1 MRLCLYV
8 RKMLYLCSVL
18 NNLIITVMT
27 NERFTLNEKVLN
39 ALQEMLLQSKKH
51 IEFLAANA
59 PEIRASLES
68 IAKSLQTGCDILENQ
83 IVFNRDT
90 RNKFAKEVACKNQA
104 YDFIAA
110 EKFIGRF
117 KTFCECYP
125 TNLYI
130 GLTGVETLQDK

>member
-1 MRLCLYV
+1 MKTTDLLYQ
-8 RKMLYLCSVL
+8 
-18 NNLIITVMT
+18 NQ
-27 NERFTLNEKVLN
+27 KVLN

-51 IEFLAANA
+51 IDFLAANA
-59 PEIRASLES
+59 SEIRASLES
-68 IAKSLQTGCDILENQ
+68 IAESLQTGVDNLENQ

-110 EKFIGRF
+110 EKLIGRF

-130 GLTGVETLQDK
+130 GLTGVEVMKDK

>member
-1 MRLCLYV
+1 MKTTDLLYQ
-8 RKMLYLCSVL
+8 
-18 NNLIITVMT
+18 NQ
-27 NERFTLNEKVLN
+27 EVLN
-39 ALQEMLLQSKKH
+39 ALQEMLLTSKKH
-51 IEFLAANA
+51 VEFLAAGS

-68 IAKSLQTGCDILENQ
+68 IAESLQTGVDVLENQ

-90 RNKFAKEVACKNQA
+90 CNKFAKEVACKNQA

-110 EKFIGRF
+110 EKLVGRF

>member
-1 MRLCLYV
+1 MKTTDLLYQ
-8 RKMLYLCSVL
+8 
-18 NNLIITVMT
+18 NQ
-27 NERFTLNEKVLN
+27 KVLN
-39 ALQEMLLQSKKH
+39 ALQEMLLQTKKH
-51 IEFLAANA
+51 VEFLAAGS
-59 PEIRASLES
+59 PEMRTNLES
-68 IAKSLQTGCDILENQ
+68 IAESLQTGVGILENQ

-110 EKFIGRF
+110 EKLIGRF

-130 GLTGVETLQDK
+130 GLTGSDIMQLLNINAFR

>member
-1 MRLCLYV
+1 M
-8 RKMLYLCSVL
+8 KTTD
-18 NNLIITVMT
+18 LILE
-27 NERFTLNEKVLN
+27 NQKVLN
-39 ALQEMLLQSKKH
+39 AMQEMLLHTKEH
-51 IEFLAANA
+51 VEFLATGS

-68 IAKSLQTGCDILENQ
+68 IAESLQTGVNILESQ

-90 RNKFAKEVACKNQA
+90 RSKFAKEVACKNQA
-104 YDFIAA
+104 YDFIAT
-110 EKFIGRF
+110 EKLIGRF

>member
-1 MRLCLYV
+1 M
-8 RKMLYLCSVL
+8 KTTD
-18 NNLIITVMT
+18 LILE
-27 NERFTLNEKVLN
+27 NQKVLN

-59 PEIRASLES
+59 PEIRASLEI
-68 IAKSLQTGCDILENQ
+68 IAESLQTGCDILENQ

-110 EKFIGRF
+110 EKLVGRF
-117 KTFCECYP
+117 KTFCECCP

-130 GLTGVETLQDK
+130 GLTDVETLQDK

>member
-1 MRLCLYV
+1 MKTTDLLYQ
-8 RKMLYLCSVL
+8 
-18 NNLIITVMT
+18 NQ
-27 NERFTLNEKVLN
+27 KVLN
-39 ALQEMLLQSKKH
+39 ALQEMLLQSNKH

-68 IAKSLQTGCDILENQ
+68 IAESLQTGCDILENQ

-90 RNKFAKEVACKNQA
+90 RNKFAKEIACKNQA

-110 EKFIGRF
+110 EKLIGRF

>member
-1 MRLCLYV
+1 MKTTDLLYQNQ
-8 RKMLYLCSVL
+8 R
-18 NNLIITVMT
+18 
-27 NERFTLNEKVLN
+27 VLN
-39 ALQEMLLQSKKH
+39 ALQEMLLQTKKH
-51 IEFLAANA
+51 VDFLAANA
-59 PEIRASLES
+59 PEIRTSLES
-68 IAKSLQTGCDILENQ
+68 IAESLQTGCDILENQ

-110 EKFIGRF
+110 EKLIGRF

>member
-1 MRLCLYV
+1 MKTTDLLYQ
-8 RKMLYLCSVL
+8 
-18 NNLIITVMT
+18 NQ
-27 NERFTLNEKVLN
+27 KVLN

-51 IEFLAANA
+51 IDFLSANA

-68 IAKSLQTGCDILENQ
+68 IAESLQTGVDILENQ

-90 RNKFAKEVACKNQA
+90 RDKFAKEIACKNQA
-104 YDFIAA
+104 YDFIAT
-110 EKFIGRF
+110 EKLMGRF
-117 KTFCECYP
+117 KIFCVCCP

>member
-1 MRLCLYV
+1 MKTTDLLYQ
-8 RKMLYLCSVL
+8 
-18 NNLIITVMT
+18 NQ
-27 NERFTLNEKVLN
+27 KVLN
-39 ALQEMLLQSKKH
+39 ALQEMLLQTKKH
-51 IEFLAANA
+51 VEFLAAVS
-59 PEIRASLES
+59 PEMRTNLER
-68 IAKSLQTGCDILENQ
+68 IAENLQTGVGVLESQ

-104 YDFIAA
+104 YDFITA
-110 EKFIGRF
+110 EKLIGRF

>member
-1 MRLCLYV
+1 M
-8 RKMLYLCSVL
+8 KTTD
-18 NNLIITVMT
+18 LIYQ
-27 NERFTLNEKVLN
+27 NEKVLDGMKN
-39 ALQEMLLQSKKH
+39 LVSQSKKH
-51 IEFLAANA
+51 IEFLAA
-59 PEIRASLES
+59 PEIRTNLES
-68 IAKSLQTGCDILENQ
+68 VAESMQTLADMLENQ

-90 RNKFAKEVACKNQA
+90 RIKFAKECACKNQA

-110 EKFIGRF
+110 EKLIGRF

>member
-1 MRLCLYV
+1 MKTTDLLYQ
-8 RKMLYLCSVL
+8 
-18 NNLIITVMT
+18 NQ
-27 NERFTLNEKVLN
+27 KVLN
-39 ALQEMLLQSKKH
+39 ALQEMLLTSKKH
-51 IEFLAANA
+51 VEFLAANA

-68 IAKSLQTGCDILENQ
+68 IAESLQTGVDILENQ

-110 EKFIGRF
+110 EKLVGRF

-130 GLTGVETLQDK
+130 GLTGVEVMKDK